1 MDKFTQV
8 VGGDNLELGAIT
20 EDCDDAAL
28 GGEIKMPSSMDRTG
42 VVVTSTR
49 EPFFLEMGASGAGV
63 EAGDKAAVF
72 DEVDPLLMDERG
84 CDIGKATL
92 ETPADTGLSEGSVGV
107 GFNGK
112 SLILDPGKNG
122 RHRFPLTS
130 VHEPVAIAVEMFSA
144 FLSRTGRQ
152 LGQRQSPVCV
162 SVGGLEHVI
171 KRREFD
177 AVGTSIAPG
186 GPTGND
192 QSVAFE
198 NG

>member
-1 MDKFTQV
+1 
-8 VGGDNLELGAIT
+8 
-20 EDCDDAAL
+20 
-28 GGEIKMPSSMDRTG
+28 
-42 VVVTSTR
+42 
-49 EPFFLEMGASGAGV
+49 MGASGAGI

-92 ETPADTGLSEGSVGV
+92 ETPADTALPEGSVGV

-144 FLSRTGRQ
+144 FLSGTGRQ
-152 LGQRQSPVCV
+152 LGQRQSTVRV

-171 KRREFD
+171 KRGEFD
-177 AVGTSIAPG
+177 AVGASIAPG

>member
-1 MDKFTQV
+1 VDELTQV

-28 GGEIKMPSSMDRTG
+28 GGEIKMPSSQDGTG
-42 VVVTSTR
+42 VVVAPAP
-49 EPFFLEMGASGAGV
+49 EPFFLEMGESGAGI
-63 EAGDKAAVF
+63 EAGDKATVF

-84 CDIGKATL
+84 CDIGKTTL

-130 VHEPVAIAVEMFSA
+130 VYESVAIAVEMFSA

-152 LGQRQSPVCV
+152 LGQRQSSVCV

-171 KRREFD
+171 KRGEFD
-177 AVGTSIAPG
+177 AVGASISPG
-186 GPTGND
+186 GPTGNN

-198 NG
+198 NR